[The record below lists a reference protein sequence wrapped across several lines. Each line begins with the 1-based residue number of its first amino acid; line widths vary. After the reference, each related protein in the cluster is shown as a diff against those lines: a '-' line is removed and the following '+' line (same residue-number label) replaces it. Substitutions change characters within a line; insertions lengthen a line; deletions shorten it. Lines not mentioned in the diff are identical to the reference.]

1 MVTKT
6 GKKKARLRTG
16 FPPNNN
22 KKNYDN
28 SNANRIGRR
37 RMRSTYNERSAARR

>member
-1 MVTKT
+1 MAKT

-22 KKNYDN
+22 KKNYEN
-28 SNANRIGRR
+28 SNANRIGGR
-37 RMRSTYNERSAARR
+37 RMRWTYNERSAARR